1 VARVIVVLPLAMLAG
16 VGAVVGACGGWVL
29 AALPRPVPVRL
40 AWCALATAVAWVAT
54 GWRIAVPGV
63 APGVIAPALALAAIG
78 VPLAAADLAQQRLP
92 NALTGLGC
100 PLLLAAMLLTAGEG
114 DIPGIVARAAIGGL
128 ILGGFYL
135 LTWLA
140 FPSALGAGD
149 VKLAAGLG
157 VALGPVSWLALPLGA
172 LLAAVGSILHAAVS
186 RGRRGA
192 VPHGPA
198 MLLAGWTLAA
208 ILTGSE
214 VPGLL

>member
-1 VARVIVVLPLAMLAG
+1 VTVILPLAMLAG
-16 VGAVVGACGGWVL
+16 LGAVVGACGRWVL
-29 AALPRPVPVRL
+29 SALPRPVPVRRP
-40 AWCALATAVAWVAT
+40 WCELVTAVAWLAT
-54 GWRIAVPGV
+54 GWRVAVPGV
-63 APGVIAPALALAAIG
+63 APGALAPALALAAVG

-100 PLLLAAMLLTAGEG
+100 PLLLAAVLLTAGESQ
-114 DIPGIVARAAIGGL
+114 IPGIVARAAIGGL
-128 ILGGFYL
+128 TLGGFYL

-172 LLAAVGSILHAAVS
+172 LLGAVGSILHAAVF
-186 RGRRGA
+186 RGSHRA

-198 MLLAGWTLAA
+198 MLLAGWA
-208 ILTGSE
+208 LTAVSG
-214 VPGLL
+214 VVGGAM